1 MPLVCERCKG
11 LGEDEEKVPCPDCF
25 GLGCF
30 PPPRWMMRR
39 IRELERERER
49 EIKGKV
55 QIEPEGCARSASD
68 VANASSEPL
77 FPGE

>member
-1 MPLVCERCKG
+1 MV
-11 LGEDEEKVPCPDCF
+11 
-25 GLGCF
+25 
-30 PPPRWMMRR
+30 RR